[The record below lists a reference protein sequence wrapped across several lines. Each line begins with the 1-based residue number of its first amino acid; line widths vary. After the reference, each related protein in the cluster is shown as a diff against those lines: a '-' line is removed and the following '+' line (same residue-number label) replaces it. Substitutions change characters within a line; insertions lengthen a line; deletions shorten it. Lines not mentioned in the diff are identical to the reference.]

1 MGHLFAYGTL
11 MCNDIM
17 EEIVGSHLFPVSAT
31 LRGYRRMRVKG
42 EHYPAL
48 VPDAEQHVEGI
59 VYLNISG
66 ASWDRLDQF
75 EGEMYSRK
83 MVQVELNDG
92 HTIPAETYVARAE
105 FMDYLVDAKWDF
117 SEFLRKNKGSFRRS
131 YKGYRALK

>member
-17 EEIVGSHLFPVSAT
+17 EEITGSHLSPVSAT

-48 VPDAEQHVEGI
+48 VPDADGRVEGV
-59 VYLNISG
+59 VYLSISG
-66 ASWDRLDQF
+66 ATWDRLDRF
-75 EGEMYSRK
+75 EGEMYSRE
-83 MVQVELNDG
+83 MVQVELNHG
-92 HTIPAETYVARAE
+92 QAIPAETYVARAE
-105 FMDYLVDAKWDF
+105 FMGYLVDAEWDF
-117 SEFLRKNKGSFRRS
+117 AEFLRKNKGSFRRT

>member
-17 EEIVGSHLFPVSAT
+17 EEISGSHLSPVSAT
-31 LRGYRRMRVKG
+31 LKGYRRMRVKG

-48 VPDAEQHVEGI
+48 VPDADGRVDGV
-59 VYLNISG
+59 VYLNVSG
-66 ASWDRLDQF
+66 TSWDHLDRF

-83 MVQVELNDG
+83 IVQVEFNDG
-92 HTIPAETYVARAE
+92 RAVPAETYVARVE
-105 FMDYLVDAKWDF
+105 FMDYLVDAEWDF
-117 SEFLRKNKGSFRRS
+117 VEFLRKNKGSFRRT